1 MNATI
6 LLSAIIGGVAITLL
20 TGLFFNREKLLLL
33 VSNTTPVPEVVQ
45 LYGYPFPWLVM
56 APEYF
61 PWRIDVLNLVAD
73 VVVCAVIIL
82 WSCYLGYPTEA
93 ADMGNEESS

>member
-6 LLSAIIGGVAITLL
+6 LLSATVGGLIITLL
-20 TGLFFNREKLLLL
+20 TGLIFNREKWLLL
-33 VSNTTPVPEVVQ
+33 VSNTTPVLAVVH

-56 APEYF
+56 APRDF
-61 PWRIDVLNLVAD
+61 PWRVDMLNLVSD

-93 ADMGNEESS
+93 ADMGTKRK